1 MLPSYTTNRF
11 NGSRSYIPEY
21 LRRIIHYPQMDI
33 EYTFWFVPLAADLQH
48 LLLLNRVVA

>member
-33 EYTFWFVPLAADLQH
+33 EYTFWFVPPLPQSFISFSSFTPFE
-48 LLLLNRVVA
+48 